1 MKGFE
6 VDLGID
12 KGGVYVAVP
21 QHVGDG
27 LERLAAV
34 EQAGGKAV
42 AQGMGAQDSSAD
54 PHAAQARGNPEVKV
68 VGIQGVDGSTV
79 GQKDFAIGSLKA
91 AMAQVA
97 EVSPRQIHAFFAKHA
112 QGKADTTRGQIQAT
126 LRTFFTFHG
135 ATIMWSGD
143 TARAAAKA

>member
-1 MKGFE
+1 MEGFE
-6 VDLGID
+6 VDLGVD

-54 PHAAQARGNPEVKV
+54 PHAAQARGNPEVKII
-68 VGIQGVDGSTV
+68 GLQGVDGRAVS
-79 GQKDFAIGSLKA
+79 QKDFA
-91 AMAQVA
+91 
-97 EVSPRQIHAFFAKHA
+97 
-112 QGKADTTRGQIQAT
+112 RGR
-126 LRTFFTFHG
+126 L
-135 ATIMWSGD
+135 
-143 TARAAAKA
+143 RAAVASVVQE